1 LLDKSTPKK
10 NESEKKHKSS
20 TPSTFCAMDL
30 QMSMSP
36 LFSRILIATMSGF
49 CNNQDSGVGQQ
60 KKVNQT
66 SAPLTSF
73 KLPQLRGI
81 ICDLGDM
88 HF

>member
-1 LLDKSTPKK
+1 
-10 NESEKKHKSS
+10 
-20 TPSTFCAMDL
+20 
-30 QMSMSP
+30 
-36 LFSRILIATMSGF
+36 MSGF

-88 HF
+88 HFWFDKKFIWTNSKKKFSFCKEKISNKKINWNEN